1 VLEFVGRVPF
11 EYKLRGNVTKWIL
24 KAVARDL
31 LPAETLALGK
41 QGFGMPLERWLGA
54 DFCWLA
60 REVLLDRRARGRGW
74 FDPAGLEPVLH
85 GSGPRDE
92 RPRRPG
98 VVAGAP
104 RAVGAD
110 LSRPPR
116 GSHHG
121 AARSVDPRPSG
132 RVVAHEVSHALDA
145 HLAKADPGDR
155 RTATAS

>member
-31 LPAETLALGK
+31 LSAETLACGK

-60 REVLLDRRARGRGW
+60 REVRLDRRARGRGW

-85 GSGPRDE
+85 GAGPRDE
-92 RPRRPG
+92 R
-98 VVAGAP
+98 
-104 RAVGAD
+104 RADQVWSLVRLELWAQTY
-110 LSRPPR
+110 
-116 GSHHG
+116 
-121 AARSVDPRPSG
+121 
-132 RVVAHEVSHALDA
+132 LDR
-145 HLAKADPGDR
+145 PGDR
-155 RTATAS
+155 ITEPPEASIPARVGGWSLTR